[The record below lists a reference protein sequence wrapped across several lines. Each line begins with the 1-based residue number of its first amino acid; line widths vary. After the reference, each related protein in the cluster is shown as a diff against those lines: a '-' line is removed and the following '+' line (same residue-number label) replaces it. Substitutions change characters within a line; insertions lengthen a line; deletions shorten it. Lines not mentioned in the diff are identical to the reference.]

1 MTTNETIV
9 KQPCRLCGAPTVA
22 SIADGFCV
30 DCIEDDAVI
39 FRDGDWVATPAA
51 RIRRARA
58 VAEAVGARV
67 VLALPRGVRDDGGC
81 TRRRSPRAGGR
92 EDDDGADFGRARV
105 GSARSRPGALGQ
117 IAADE
122 HAPKRQL

>member
-9 KQPCRLCGAPTVA
+9 KQPCRLCGAPTVP

-51 RIRRARA
+51 RARRTGRLLWLLAS
-58 VAEAVGARV
+58 EI
-67 VLALPRGVRDDGGC
+67 VLLFPRMVRDDWRAHRAIVAA
-81 TRRRSPRAGGR
+81 RRR
-92 EDDDGADFGRARV
+92 
-105 GSARSRPGALGQ
+105 
-117 IAADE
+117 AA
-122 HAPKRQL
+122 